1 MKPTIYSV
9 AEEAGVSIS
18 TVSKVINQTGHI
30 SERTRQKVIE
40 VMAQLNY
47 HPSVVASA
55 LTGKPTKTIGLLVP
69 DISNPFFADL
79 ARSIEDRSHERGFH
93 VVMCNTDNDAEKEK
107 KYLSLLIRQRID
119 GLIVAS
125 AFRNAN
131 LLKNMLKQ
139 DIPISVIASEIPHIS
154 VNTVT
159 VDDYK
164 GSYLATDYLLSLH
177 HKKIA
182 IITENAKSNH
192 ARLDAFR
199 DAMQE
204 NGIIVPP
211 QHVITTEASIQK
223 GYESAKQIFSMKEKV
238 TAIFA
243 CNDLLAIG
251 VMQAAKEFKI
261 DVPQDLSV
269 IGFDNT
275 VLSTT
280 ITPMLTTVAQP
291 TKEMA
296 VNVVDLLV
304 REMKYPAMHKE
315 HLLLEPKLI
324 VRKSTAPLRRDATAS
339 TNN

>member
-199 DAMQE
+199 DAMQ
-204 NGIIVPP
+204 
-211 QHVITTEASIQK
+211 
-223 GYESAKQIFSMKEKV
+223 
-238 TAIFA
+238 
-243 CNDLLAIG
+243 
-251 VMQAAKEFKI
+251 AAKEFKI

-304 REMKYPAMHKE
+304 REMKYPAIHKE

-324 VRKSTAPLRRDATAS
+324 VRKSTAPLRRNATAS

>member
-164 GSYLATDYLLSLH
+164 GSYLAADYLLSLH

-199 DAMQE
+199 DA
-204 NGIIVPP
+204 
-211 QHVITTEASIQK
+211 
-223 GYESAKQIFSMKEKV
+223 
-238 TAIFA
+238 
-243 CNDLLAIG
+243 
-251 VMQAAKEFKI
+251 MQAAKEFKI

-296 VNVVDLLV
+296 VNVVDLLI
-304 REMKYPAMHKE
+304 REMKYPAIHKE

-324 VRKSTAPLRRDATAS
+324 IRKSTAPLRRDATAS

>member
-177 HKKIA
+177 HKK
-182 IITENAKSNH
+182 NC
-192 ARLDAFR
+192 D
-199 DAMQE
+199 
-204 NGIIVPP
+204 
-211 QHVITTEASIQK
+211 
-223 GYESAKQIFSMKEKV
+223 Y
-238 TAIFA
+238 
-243 CNDLLAIG
+243 
-251 VMQAAKEFKI
+251 
-261 DVPQDLSV
+261 
-269 IGFDNT
+269 
-275 VLSTT
+275 
-280 ITPMLTTVAQP
+280 
-291 TKEMA
+291 
-296 VNVVDLLV
+296 
-304 REMKYPAMHKE
+304 Y
-315 HLLLEPKLI
+315 
-324 VRKSTAPLRRDATAS
+324 RKCKK
-339 TNN
+339 

>member
-199 DAMQE
+199 EVMQE

-211 QHVITTEASIQK
+211 QHVITTEASI
-223 GYESAKQIFSMKEKV
+223 
-238 TAIFA
+238 
-243 CNDLLAIG
+243 
-251 VMQAAKEFKI
+251 
-261 DVPQDLSV
+261 
-269 IGFDNT
+269 
-275 VLSTT
+275 
-280 ITPMLTTVAQP
+280 
-291 TKEMA
+291 
-296 VNVVDLLV
+296 
-304 REMKYPAMHKE
+304 
-315 HLLLEPKLI
+315 
-324 VRKSTAPLRRDATAS
+324 
-339 TNN
+339 